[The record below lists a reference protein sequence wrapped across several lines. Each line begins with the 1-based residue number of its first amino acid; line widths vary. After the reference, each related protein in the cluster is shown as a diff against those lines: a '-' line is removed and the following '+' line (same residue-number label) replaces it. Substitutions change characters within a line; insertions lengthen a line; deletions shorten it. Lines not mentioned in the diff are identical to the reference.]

1 MECREKKYWL
11 YEFMLKVENAPI
23 SKLCSAFNNKSKK
36 SMLKVQY
43 SEEYLMILELVRN
56 KDIEG
61 LREYKDL
68 LNEDKLT
75 KKLK

>member
-1 MECREKKYWL
+1 
-11 YEFMLKVENAPI
+11 MLKVKNAPI
-23 SKLCSAFNNKSKK
+23 SKLHVAFKKESKK
-36 SMLKVQY
+36 SMLKVRY
-43 SEEYLMILELVRN
+43 SEEYLKILELVRN

-61 LREYKDL
+61 LRKYKDL

>member
-1 MECREKKYWL
+1 
-11 YEFMLKVENAPI
+11 
-23 SKLCSAFNNKSKK
+23 
-36 SMLKVQY
+36 MLKVQY
-43 SEEYLMILELVRN
+43 SEEYLKILELVRN

-61 LREYKDL
+61 LRKYKDL